1 MKYFIDISIAS
12 YLTPYVVPLDLCT
25 IIGNYVK
32 SENDT
37 IQQLHWFCNGFKEA
51 MGDLC
56 RCISDDIDYSYVK
69 EDPECT
75 VITMESMYY
84 MVLTTAYTDTYSLSN
99 NLPQCLDPDNI

>member
-25 IIGNYVK
+25 IIGNYLK

-56 RCISDDIDYSYVK
+56 RCISDDIDYSYDK
-69 EDPECT
+69 DDPECT
-75 VITMESMYY
+75 SITMEFIPPS
-84 MVLTTAYTDTYSLSN
+84 S
-99 NLPQCLDPDNI
+99 

>member
-1 MKYFIDISIAS
+1 MADF
-12 YLTPYVVPLDLCT
+12 
-25 IIGNYVK
+25 
-32 SENDT
+32 
-37 IQQLHWFCNGFKEA
+37 W
-51 MGDLC
+51 
-56 RCISDDIDYSYVK
+56 RCSSDDIDYSYVK